1 MKIKSL
7 LTMVVSG
14 LVFIVGCGQNVAPAT
29 ATITASPT
37 SITLKDSVDPYV
49 DEFIYTVVTI
59 PGTGSNTSG
68 IPMNGI
74 KVTYNGGGAIG
85 QQFSSTGYFAF
96 LNPNGSTC
104 PSPCTLTTDSRGVSI
119 MHVRLCTTIACQQAA
134 SIALPFSSTAGL
146 PPTASIS
153 YTANISISSGSAAP
167 AVVSVSV
174 N

>member
-14 LVFIVGCGQNVAPAT
+14 LVVLVGCGQNVAPST
-29 ATITASPT
+29 AKITANPA

-49 DEFIYTVVTI
+49 DEFIYTVVTV
-59 PGTGSNTSG
+59 PGAGSTASA
-68 IPMNGI
+68 IPMNGV
-74 KVTYNGGGAIG
+74 KVTYNAGFALG
-85 QQFSSTGYFAF
+85 QQANNTGLFAF

-104 PSPCTLTTDSRGVSI
+104 LSPCTLTTDSRGVSI
-119 MHVRLCTTIACQQAA
+119 MHVRFCTTIACQQAA
-134 SIALPFSSTAGL
+134 SIALPFTSTAGL

-153 YTANISISSGSAAP
+153 YTANINIASGSAAP
-167 AVVSVSV
+167 AVVTVSV